1 MTSVPQ
7 CEACIHLDRDAP
19 PGEYRCAAFPVDIP
33 IPIQANKHDH
43 SEPYPGD
50 HGIRYEQIR
59 PGDPVEVGVW
69 AILTK
74 WRRSGPQTENA
85 TAPAAPRKTKRRRG
99 AAR

>member
-1 MTSVPQ
+1 MTNTPQ

-19 PGEYRCAAFPVDIP
+19 PGEYRCAAFPAGIP

-59 PGDPVEVGVW
+59 PGPRAEVAVW
-69 AILTK
+69 AILTR
-74 WRRSGPQTENA
+74 WRRPDRQTEE
-85 TAPAAPRKTKRRRG
+85 APAPAEPRKSKGRRRI
-99 AAR
+99 AR